1 MGVFTGKKNHH
12 KYSNLIQVLEF
23 RIEKNFFIASL
34 FNTQLTNNLLFALF
48 ESIIRT
54 KISYVQQ
61 CQLEMAPLLSKYYQN
76 RVTLS
81 GDKIG

>member
-1 MGVFTGKKNHH
+1 MGVFTGKKIRH

-34 FNTQLTNNLLFALF
+34 FNAQLTNNLLFALF

-61 CQLEMAPLLSKYYQN
+61 CQLEMAPLLSNYY
-76 RVTLS
+76 
-81 GDKIG
+81 